1 MKINIKLLL
10 IFICFWA
17 ISNAQENTDL
27 SDEPLIGNTVN
38 PLNLKNSDYTL
49 PEQPTADIYEYEG
62 SSNVNR
68 ESSKGNTTESKYVFE
83 DDVDDIQNTIKNVTQ
98 WAGDDTPYGKTFS
111 YDAKALN
118 YDRFKN
124 SPCFEKLGFSPFR
137 TPEEQEQMYQTCE
150 SEHYKNLVIKII
162 SSVLIFG
169 FIAYMIYISFK
180 KKKQLSS
187 TTKHQNDVEDK

>member
-1 MKINIKLLL
+1 MKTNIKLLL
-10 IFICFWA
+10 IFMCFWA
-17 ISNAQENTDL
+17 LSNAQENTDL

-49 PEQPTADIYEYEG
+49 PELPTADIYEYE
-62 SSNVNR
+62 SSNKVNR
-68 ESSKGNTTESKYVFE
+68 ESSKENDEESKYVNQE
-83 DDVDDIQNTIKNVTQ
+83 SVDRFTEKINTITQ

-137 TPEEQEQMYQTCE
+137 SPEEQEQMYQTCE
-150 SEHYKNLVIKII
+150 SEYYKNLMIKIV

-169 FIAYMIYISFK
+169 FIAYMIYISLK
-180 KKKQLSS
+180 RKKQLSS